1 MKKRKIE
8 RSSKTQKIKE
18 NFFNSFNIDELLPR
32 RFHIPAVILVI
43 LILFLIFLNPLY
55 FGNKTFQSGDI
66 ISSEAMRPYVENHK
80 GGYTLWNPYI
90 FCGMPA
96 YATMVETKWFNLIA
110 VAVRI
115 VRDLF
120 TSFFSVQYTMWTFYL
135 LLFGITT
142 FLLMKYLTKST
153 LISLFTAIASSF
165 STGIIVFLYIGH
177 VTKLNSLCMFPLIF
191 LMLLRF
197 KEKIRLID
205 FLILIIALQIFLL
218 GFHVQIIFYT
228 LLAVAVYF
236 IYYFSRSLAVKDSQL
251 RLSILKSAGVFI
263 AASIIALL
271 IQVDNISQIY
281 EYTPYSTRGTES
293 ILDKTSTQI
302 EKKESNYYLYHTD
315 WSFSPGEMT
324 TFIIPSFFGFGN
336 STYKGPLSNN
346 QPVEV
351 NTYFGQ
357 MSFVDVAVGYMG
369 ILVFVL
375 ALFGIF
381 TKWKEPFVRF
391 LTILSSLALLIS
403 FGKNFPVIF
412 DLLFYYLPFFNKFRV
427 PSMILVLVQVSIPIL
442 AGYGIL
448 GITSAREENNMKRGK
463 TVKNLAFI
471 FTILFAASLLFNG
484 SIASWFASRVN
495 EHAQSI
501 SLSQKQLAQQFQV
514 LADYMSQMFVSDLL
528 FGLGFLMLASWAAYG
543 YINKSLS
550 IDTLVLLFIV
560 LTIIDLWRIDARG
573 AKYSEPLSK
582 ENFFIEPEYI
592 KTIKEQGDK
601 APYRILNL
609 KQDSS
614 PGSISNN
621 ANFNAYFLTED
632 YYGYSGIKPRAYQDI
647 IDIMGPVNE
656 TAWRMLNVKYII
668 TGSHVPLDQFPYLKL
683 ITAGG
688 NTFIYENRNVLP
700 RVYFVNKAEQ
710 KTALEILNLIKQNS
724 FDPREIAYIED
735 QNLKVSSIDS
745 TSYAEISR
753 YADEDIEL
761 NVNASGNNFLFAG
774 NTFTKGWKAF
784 IDGNETKIYK
794 ANHGFLGLVVP
805 KGRHKILITYS
816 PDSFY
821 ISRYIV
827 LILSSLVMLGL
838 LLVLFKYLS
847 DKRKIKKAK

>member
-1 MKKRKIE
+1 
-8 RSSKTQKIKE
+8 
-18 NFFNSFNIDELLPR
+18 
-32 RFHIPAVILVI
+32 
-43 LILFLIFLNPLY
+43 
-55 FGNKTFQSGDI
+55 
-66 ISSEAMRPYVENHK
+66 
-80 GGYTLWNPYI
+80 
-90 FCGMPA
+90 
-96 YATMVETKWFNLIA
+96 
-110 VAVRI
+110 
-115 VRDLF
+115 
-120 TSFFSVQYTMWTFYL
+120 
-135 LLFGITT
+135 
-142 FLLMKYLTKST
+142 
-153 LISLFTAIASSF
+153 ASSF

-271 IQVDNISQIY
+271 IQIDNISQIY

-293 ILDKTSTQI
+293 ILDKASTQI
-302 EKKESNYYLYHTD
+302 EKKESNYYSYHTD

-427 PSMILVLVQVSIPIL
+427 PSMILVLVQVSVPIL
-442 AGYGIL
+442 AGYGIM
-448 GITSAREENNMKRGK
+448 GIISAREENNMKRGK
-463 TVKNLAFI
+463 TVKNLAFV

-668 TGSHVPLDQFPYLKL
+668 TGSPVPLNQFPYLKL
-683 ITAGG
+683 ISTGG

-710 KTALEILNLIKQNS
+710 KKALEILNLIKQNS

-735 QNLKVSSIDS
+735 QNLRVSSIDS

-753 YADEDIEL
+753 YSDEDIEL
-761 NVNASGNNFLFAG
+761 NVSASGNNFLFAG

-821 ISRYIV
+821 ISRIVV

-838 LLVLFKYLS
+838 LLVLFKYLN
-847 DKRKIKKAK
+847 DRRKIKNAQ